1 MKGKEKT
8 LRYSVLK
15 FLLVYM
21 MRITIPVNTTS
32 ILLINCSSNNWRG
45 YSLKT
50 YQWVLSRI
58 INIRLRYKY
67 TRFFVMNIIP
77 PLIRFLSRY
86 DCIVWLQMV
95 FNLTEFWLYIQALNL
110 MGIETYFTFLILTVF
125 TVLLQT
131 WNDLIKVHMT
141 FLPTNL
147 GQLLLQ

>member
-21 MRITIPVNTTS
+21 MQITIHVNTTS

-50 YQWVLSRI
+50 YQSVLSSI
-58 INIRLRYKY
+58 INIRLRY

-77 PLIRFLSRY
+77 PLIRFLSSY
-86 DCIVWLQMV
+86 DCI
-95 FNLTEFWLYIQALNL
+95 A
-110 MGIETYFTFLILTVF
+110 
-125 TVLLQT
+125 
-131 WNDLIKVHMT
+131 
-141 FLPTNL
+141 
-147 GQLLLQ
+147 

>member
-110 MGIETYFTFLILTVF
+110 MGIETYFLHSSFWRFSQCCFKRETTLLKFIWHFSQLT
-125 TVLLQT
+125 
-131 WNDLIKVHMT
+131 
-141 FLPTNL
+141 
-147 GQLLLQ
+147 